1 MIIVHTESNAFTAI
15 NWEEIAA
22 IETIEN
28 KIDES
33 LEIFATR
40 IYTYENI
47 YYSPLSV
54 ERFLNAICQLGGAT
68 YRGRVSAARRILR
81 LKRRAPL
88 LIGYAPTSIIAL
100 PLPKI
105 TKKGVI
111 YLFIPHRF
119 PYKITLVDSTTV
131 KILVNHSVSLS
142 ISLSERTFKK
152 RLTQVKVLEQFV
164 KLIEEDI

>member
-28 KIDES
+28 KIDER

-54 ERFLNAICQLGGAT
+54 ERF
-68 YRGRVSAARRILR
+68 
-81 LKRRAPL
+81 
-88 LIGYAPTSIIAL
+88 
-100 PLPKI
+100 
-105 TKKGVI
+105 
-111 YLFIPHRF
+111 FH
-119 PYKITLVDSTTV
+119 
-131 KILVNHSVSLS
+131 
-142 ISLSERTFKK
+142 
-152 RLTQVKVLEQFV
+152 
-164 KLIEEDI
+164 